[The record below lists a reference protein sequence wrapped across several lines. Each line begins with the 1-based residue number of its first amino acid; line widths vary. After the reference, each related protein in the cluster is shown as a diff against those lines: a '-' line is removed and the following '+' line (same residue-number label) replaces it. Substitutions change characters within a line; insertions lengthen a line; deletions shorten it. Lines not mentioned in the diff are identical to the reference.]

1 MNSPTAFEVYIIIL
15 AGISITLILAM
26 CIIFMVIFHRQKQL
40 KNKQQVALLQAEY
53 EHTILKVE
61 KEIQEETLQYIG
73 QELHDNIG
81 QMLSLAKL
89 NLNQGGTE
97 QIFET
102 KKLLTQTI
110 KEVRN
115 LSKALN
121 LSWIEGIGVKEFIE
135 KELEKI
141 EKTGFCQTRM
151 EYDSPLDSLP
161 QDHKLVLARLT
172 QECLNNAIKHAQPKL
187 LHVKIESNGSETL
200 LEISDDG
207 VGFDTSQKSS
217 GMGLHH
223 LNSRMQSIG
232 GNAQVHSSPGKGT
245 SIKLILPN

>member
-1 MNSPTAFEVYIIIL
+1 MNSPTTFEVYIIIL

-53 EHTILKVE
+53 EHTILRVE
-61 KEIQEETLQYIG
+61 KEMQEQTLEYIG

-89 NLNQGGTE
+89 NLNQGGPE
-97 QIFET
+97 QVFES
-102 KKLLTQTI
+102 KKLLTQAI
-110 KEVRN
+110 KEVRS

-121 LSWIEGIGVKEFIE
+121 LSWIEGIGVKDFIE

-141 EKTGFCQTRM
+141 EKTGFCQTKL
-151 EYDSPLDSLP
+151 EYDTPLDDLP

-172 QECLNNAIKHAQPKL
+172 QECLNNAIKHAQPSL
-187 LHVKIESNGSETL
+187 LKIKIESSQDNMQ

-207 VGFDTSQKSS
+207 LGFDTSQASQ

-223 LNSRMQSIG
+223 IESRMKSIG
-232 GNAQVHSSPGKGT
+232 GKAQIDSFPGRGT